1 MMAPRGKKMMGVRRG
16 PPPEKGPMPQGVD
29 TAQRGM
35 GVPKMGVGTP
45 AEMAP
50 PRKMRMAAE
59 TMGTT
64 APTPMRGGGL
74 AKKGHTEPSKTP
86 VYKKGGM
93 AAKKASKA
101 MPMKKGGKAK
111 AGLMIVIGVGKKK
124 GK

>member
-1 MMAPRGKKMMGVRRG
+1 MMNPRAAKKLGGIRRG
-16 PPPEKGPMPQGVD
+16 PPPDKGPMAQGLD
-29 TAQRGM
+29 MAASRAA

-59 TMGTT
+59 TMGTSE
-64 APTPMRGGGL
+64 PTPMKKGGAVKKAKGGL
-74 AKKGHTEPSKTP
+74 AKKGEGVAQKGF
-86 VYKKGGM
+86 KKGGM
-93 AAKKASKA
+93 ASKG
-101 MPMKKGGKAK
+101 KGK